1 MRERA
6 GEKKRRA
13 QKVFREL
20 RKTYPGAK
28 IALRYRNHVQLLV
41 AVILSAQCT
50 DKKVNEVTATLFK
63 KYRTVNHFADANPAV
78 FEQEIRSTGFYRA
91 KARNIISAAKIL
103 RRDFGG
109 KLPRTIGEMRR
120 LPGVARKTA
129 NVVLGNAYG
138 IVEGIAVDTHVRRLA
153 QRLGFS
159 DQGDPEKIERDLMAL
174 FPKSQ
179 WFPLTYILIE
189 HGRAICKAPT
199 PRCEICPVAPF
210 CPSGIKRLGSVASA
224 KRAARAAQK
233 RGEMS
238 D

>member
-1 MRERA
+1 MSENIAETRQRA
-6 GEKKRRA
+6 RRA
-13 QKVFREL
+13 LKTLQKS
-20 RKTYPGAK
+20 YPKAK
-28 IALRYRNHVQLLV
+28 IALRYNNNIQLLA

-63 KYRTVNHFADANPAV
+63 KYRTVNDFADAQPRV
-78 FEQEIRSTGFYRA
+78 FEQEIRQTGFYRA
-91 KARNIISAAKIL
+91 KTRNIIAAAKML

-109 KLPRTIGEMRR
+109 KVPKTMAEMLR

-159 DQGDPEKIERDLMAL
+159 RNEDPVKIERDLMAL

-179 WFPLTYILIE
+179 WFSLTYTLIE

-199 PRCEICPVAPF
+199 PKCEVCPVAKS
-210 CPSGIKRLGSVASA
+210 CPTGIKRLGLKGTA
-224 KRAARAAQK
+224 
-233 RGEMS
+233 
-238 D
+238 